1 LLLTCGQ
8 SQYNLIGNCEVN
20 HKFKVGDLVELSD
33 FGQTVAGDP
42 GNEYAVIIKGPYSF
56 GFPVDDS
63 PEGFHIAYDI
73 MIGDELIKRV
83 PSIFLLRMDKDE
95 ENNDRVEKVVIRDRP
110 D

>member
-1 LLLTCGQ
+1 ME
-8 SQYNLIGNCEVN
+8 N
-20 HKFKVGDLVELSD
+20 KFKIGDLVELSD
-33 FGQTVAGDP
+33 FGQIVAGDS
-42 GNEYAVIIKGPYSF
+42 GSEYAVIIRGPYSF
-56 GFPVDDS
+56 GFPANDS

-95 ENNDRVEKVVIRDRP
+95 ENNDRVEKVAIRDCP

>member
-1 LLLTCGQ
+1 M
-8 SQYNLIGNCEVN
+8 NP
-20 HKFKVGDLVELSD
+20 KFKVGDLVELSD

-56 GFPVDDS
+56 GYPVDDS

-95 ENNDRVEKVVIRDRP
+95 EDNERVEKMVVGNREDN
-110 D
+110 